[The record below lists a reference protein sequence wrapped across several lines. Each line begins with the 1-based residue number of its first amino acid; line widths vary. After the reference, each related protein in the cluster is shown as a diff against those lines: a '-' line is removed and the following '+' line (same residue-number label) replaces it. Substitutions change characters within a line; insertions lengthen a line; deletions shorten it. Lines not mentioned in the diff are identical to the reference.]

1 MSRRIPLGVTFLLA
15 IVLSW
20 SLVTAAIG
28 LAMWSDRNASVV
40 RLGTWAS
47 LWAFTVVVPTLNA
60 LALHRALAAPGVAA
74 GMPIQQLARLR
85 PILLLSA
92 NMALLSAFALIFGH

>member
-47 LWAFTVVVPTLNA
+47 LWVFTVVVPTLNA
-60 LALHRALAAPGVAA
+60 LALHRALAAPGVA
-74 GMPIQQLARLR
+74 GVTPIQQLARLR

>member
-20 SLVTAAIG
+20 SLVTAAIA

-47 LWAFTVVVPTLNA
+47 LWVFTVVVPTLNA
-60 LALHRALAAPGVAA
+60 LALHRALAAPGAA
-74 GMPIQQLARLR
+74 GGTPIHQLARLR
-85 PILLLSA
+85 PVLLLSA